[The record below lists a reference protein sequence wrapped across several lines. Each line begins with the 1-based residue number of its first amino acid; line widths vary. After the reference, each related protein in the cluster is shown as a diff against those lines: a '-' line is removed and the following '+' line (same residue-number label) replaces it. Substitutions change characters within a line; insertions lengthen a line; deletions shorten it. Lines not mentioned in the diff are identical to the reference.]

1 MIDKIRPAIAS
12 LVLGI
17 FFFIPFSSVLAIVF
31 GFIALDKIK
40 KENLGGKGMAI
51 TGIVFGIL
59 GILISFLLL
68 LGYMGGSGV

>member
-1 MIDKIRPAIAS
+1 
-12 LVLGI
+12 
-17 FFFIPFSSVLAIVF
+17 
-31 GFIALDKIK
+31 
-40 KENLGGKGMAI
+40 MAI